1 MTIKKFVPCIYLYR
15 GHAVKGLNDT
25 AIVETEPLRLVNL
38 YNQSSAD
45 ELIVF
50 DMSQGDEEHEAALDI
65 LKEICAVAE
74 MDVIGAG
81 NVKRMEDIKK
91 LLYAGCRR
99 AVLDYDN
106 EGNIAIT
113 EEVSLKFGKD
123 KILASFGGRGG
134 VPCAEAAQDS
144 PAAQDTAA
152 AMPNIGVLAA
162 NRELLEK
169 YVSGLILLNPHRI
182 RETESAISLP
192 FYVQVRELALNK
204 LLEIFAHENV
214 CGVTGNIIN
223 DNYKEIL
230 ALKGLCRENNIPVK
244 SFEAAFG
251 WEDFKKNS
259 DGMVP
264 VIVQDYRTLEVL
276 MMAYMNEEAYRKTL
290 ETGRMTYFSRS
301 RNELW
306 LKGETSGHFQYVKSL
321 TADCDMD
328 TILARVSQVGAAC
341 HTGARSCFFNQITKK
356 DYEETDNPLTVF
368 EEVLNVIKDRKE
380 HPKEGSYT
388 NYLFDKGIDK
398 ILKKL
403 GEEATEIVIAAKNPN
418 ANEVK
423 YEISDFL
430 YHMMVLMA
438 EKDVSWEEITT
449 ELANR

>member
-1 MTIKKFVPCIYLYR
+1 MIVKKFVPCIYLYN
-15 GHAVKGLNDT
+15 GHAVKCLTDT
-25 AIVETEPLRLVNL
+25 SVVETDPLRLVRL
-38 YNQSSAD
+38 YNENNAD

-50 DMSQGDEEHEAALDI
+50 DMSEGDEEHEAALDM
-65 LKEICAVAE
+65 LKDICSLAE

-81 NVKRMEDIKK
+81 NIKRMEDVKK

-99 AVLDYDN
+99 AVLDY
-106 EGNIAIT
+106 EREENISIT
-113 EEVSLKFGKD
+113 EEVSLKFGRE
-123 KILASFGGRGG
+123 KILVSYN
-134 VPCAEAAQDS
+134 D
-144 PAAQDTAA
+144 PA
-152 AMPNIGVLAA
+152 VLSA
-162 NRELLEK
+162 NKELIEK
-169 YVSGLILLNPHRI
+169 YVSAMILMNPHQI
-182 RETESAISLP
+182 RETEEITDLP
-192 FYVQVRELALNK
+192 FYVQIRQIALNK
-204 LLEIFAHENV
+204 LMEIFAYNQV
-214 CGVTGNIIN
+214 CGVTGNTIN

-230 ALKGLCRENNIPVK
+230 ALKGLCKENGIQVET
-244 SFEAAFG
+244 FEAAYK
-251 WEDFKKNS
+251 WADFKLNN

-264 VIVQDYRTLEVL
+264 VVVQDYRTLEVL
-276 MMAYMNEEAYRKTL
+276 MVAYMNEEAYNQTIS
-290 ETGRMTYFSRS
+290 TGKMTYFSRS

-306 LKGETSGHFQYVKSL
+306 LKGETSGHYQYVKSL

-328 TILARVSQVGAAC
+328 TILAKVSQVGAAC
-341 HTGARSCFFNQITKK
+341 HTGARSCFFNEITKK
-356 DYEETDNPLTVF
+356 DYEETDNPLQVF
-368 EEVLNVIKDRKE
+368 QEVLDVIKDRKI

-430 YHMMVLMA
+430 YHMMVLMV

>member
-1 MTIKKFVPCIYLYR
+1 MTTKKFVPCIYLYH

-25 AIVETEPLRLVNL
+25 SIVETEPLRLVDL
-38 YNQSSAD
+38 YNQSGAD

-50 DMSQGDEEHEAALDI
+50 DMSKGDEEHEAALDV
-65 LKEICAVAE
+65 LKEICAAAE

-106 EGNIAIT
+106 EENIAIT
-113 EEVSLKFGKD
+113 EEVSLKFGRD
-123 KILASFGGRGG
+123 KILASFGSMGASLHSETLQHSANSQDNTVSHG
-134 VPCAEAAQDS
+134 AE
-144 PAAQDTAA
+144 
-152 AMPNIGVLAA
+152 VLSA

-182 RETESAISLP
+182 RETESIISLP
-192 FYVQVRELALNK
+192 FYVQIRELALNK

-223 DNYKEIL
+223 DNCREIL
-230 ALKGLCRENNIPVK
+230 ALKGLCRENGIPMEC
-244 SFEAAFG
+244 FEAAFQ
-251 WEDFKKNS
+251 WADFKKNS

-264 VIVQDYRTLEVL
+264 VIVQDYRTSEVL
-276 MMAYMNEEAYRKTL
+276 MMAYMNEEAYLRTL

-301 RNELW
+301 RSELW

-321 TADCDMD
+321 AADCDMD
-328 TILARVSQVGAAC
+328 TILAKVSQVGAAC

-356 DYEETDNPLTVF
+356 DYEETSNPLMVF
-368 EEVLNVIKDRKE
+368 EEVLNVIKDRKV

-430 YHMMVLMA
+430 YHMMVLMV